1 MTTAAVVAIAVVALA
16 VAAIAV
22 AVLRVR
28 RRRVTPATTA
38 ADWTDAAG
46 QDFTGLSDSARCDM
60 IFAIAALDGGRGRDV
75 LERALADP
83 SEAVALAAAHAL
95 TSRGAAGIVDRYFGA
110 HPSERN
116 ARIVATVALLAPEL
130 PATASS

>member
-1 MTTAAVVAIAVVALA
+1 MTTAAIVAIAVALA
-16 VAAIAV
+16 VAAIAF

-28 RRRVTPATTA
+28 WRRSAPAKTA
-38 ADWTDAAG
+38 ANWTDAAG

-60 IFAIAALDGGRGRDV
+60 IFAIAALDDERGREV

-95 TSRGAAGIVDRYFGA
+95 TSRGAASIVDRYFGA
-110 HPSERN
+110 RPSERN
-116 ARIVATVALLAPEL
+116 ARIVATVALLGPEL